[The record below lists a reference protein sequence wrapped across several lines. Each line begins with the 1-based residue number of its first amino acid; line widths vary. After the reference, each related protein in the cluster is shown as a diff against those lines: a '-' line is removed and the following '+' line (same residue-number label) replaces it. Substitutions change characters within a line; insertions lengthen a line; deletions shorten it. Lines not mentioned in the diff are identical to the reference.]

1 MTYWQQSA
9 HRPRSNQGAHAAMTD
24 FAAPGRIGS
33 RFLLEWT
40 VPVRIRVGEGLP
52 ELIYGPAEAIDM
64 LQNRWPAR
72 RGRHYGEALH
82 DCTAA
87 IERTASLSKA
97 RETFVAASVEA
108 DMLSR

>member
-1 MTYWQQSA
+1 MTSWQQTA
-9 HRPRSNQGAHAAMTD
+9 HHQGSNQRSHAAMTD
-24 FAAPGRIGS
+24 LTVRGRIGN